1 MNIRLRQVVR
11 PATED
16 GDRDDQIGELLVPT
30 IPIANSAVVWHDFDL
45 W

>member
-16 GDRDDQIGELLVPT
+16 GDRDDQTEELLVPT
-30 IPIANSAVVWHDFDL
+30 IPGRKLRGRMA
-45 W
+45 